1 MSNLNSN
8 RREIII
14 PVNEIATNVRK
25 TINNTVNEIA
35 TNARTNFNNNIK
47 ENKTVNMSEY
57 VTKEEFMELKFIM
70 SEYVTKEEFMELR
83 FINYF
88 QNFFIVEIL
97 KHITNKIY
105 PITHKKQ
112 KNAIDQVMK
121 GVDGFVTKAM
131 KKFKNKRKNH
141 TGGSIKK
148 AKTSTKSKK
157 K

>member
-1 MSNLNSN
+1 MPNLTSNSKE
-8 RREIII
+8 RII
-14 PVNEIATNVRK
+14 PVNEIATN
-25 TINNTVNEIA
+25 
-35 TNARTNFNNNIK
+35 ARTTFNNNIK

-57 VTKEEFMELKFIM
+57 VTKEEFMELKFI
-70 SEYVTKEEFMELR
+70 
-83 FINYF
+83 NYF
-88 QNFFIVEIL
+88 QNLFIVEIL

-112 KNAIDQVMK
+112 KNAIDQAMK
-121 GVDGFVTKAM
+121 GVGVFVTLAM
-131 KKFKNKRKNH
+131 KKLKNKGKNY